1 MLKDPISTFKEW
13 RVRRL
18 NVRIAKLRGKQWAE
32 LYVDRYSREQL
43 HQFSIKPLYFTDKR
57 SLQDFI
63 DRVKGGQD
71 MEARI
76 GMPLQKEATGDDAVE
91 KYVSLPPGERKELRI
106 TFRSPGEEREATICF
121 KARHGRRKAITTV
134 DGPANLV
141 DAIELSCPDL
151 TEGMGPVRRRRAVP
165 VIEPLDSREES
176 DRRNSAELNW
186 RNTLLPAVLGFIGG
200 VLSLLAKAVLQI

>member
-1 MLKDPISTFKEW
+1 MLKGPISTYKEW

-63 DRVKGGQD
+63 DQVKGGQD

-76 GMPLQKEATGDDAVE
+76 SMPLQKEATGDDAVE

-106 TFRSPGEEREATICF
+106 TFRSPDKEEATICF

-134 DGPANLV
+134 DGPAKMV
-141 DAIELSCPDL
+141 DAIELSCPGL
-151 TEGMGPVRRRRAVP
+151 TEHMGPIRRRRAVP
-165 VIEPLDSREES
+165 IIEPLDTREES
-176 DRRNSAELNW
+176 DRRNSAEINW
-186 RNTLLPAVLGFIGG
+186 RNTLLPAFLGFIGG
-200 VLSLLAKAVLQI
+200 ILSLLAKAVLQI